1 MIALRPKE
9 ARSLSCRHVCVGC
22 KILRHMAIITSVLDK
37 FTIIIAFQYCRKYAI
52 NGYYNFYCVFHHCR
66 PPLPA
71 NPISILSTHVFDL
84 LWITMMGIL
93 QRPYVRC
100 VCFDTN
106 LCRRRH
112 SLANGDNDD
121 DESDHGDYSRR

>member
-1 MIALRPKE
+1 
-9 ARSLSCRHVCVGC
+9 
-22 KILRHMAIITSVLDK
+22 MAIITSVLDK

-66 PPLPA
+66 LPLRA

-100 VCFDTN
+100 VCVLTLIYVDAAIPSQMETTMTTN
-106 LCRRRH
+106 PTTAT
-112 SLANGDNDD
+112 LADD
-121 DESDHGDYSRR
+121 DDDYDYS